1 MRIVILG
8 VEPEE
13 SVVVALRAALPRANA
28 ICVTAEVPVAID
40 GAALVVLAPSAVAR
54 DDVVAVVDD
63 LRRRL
68 AGVPILAVG
77 AEDRAALAVA
87 LLKAG
92 ASDYA
97 VAGTEDVA
105 TCARGLLESASPR
118 PPGDV
123 AIPGL
128 VGTSRAMVEVRAL
141 VRVAARAEAH
151 VLIEGETGT
160 GKEVVARAVHAL
172 GARAARPLRDRR
184 LAAHPPLS
192 DSESQ
197 CP

>member
-1 MRIVILG
+1 
-8 VEPEE
+8 
-13 SVVVALRAALPRANA
+13 
-28 ICVTAEVPVAID
+28 
-40 GAALVVLAPSAVAR
+40 
-54 DDVVAVVDD
+54 
-63 LRRRL
+63 
-68 AGVPILAVG
+68 VPILAVG

-141 VRVAARAEAH
+141 VDDRSPR
-151 VLIEGETGT
+151 GS
-160 GKEVVARAVHAL
+160 
-172 GARAARPLRDRR
+172 RAAVRCDPGYR
-184 LAAHPPLS
+184 LP
-192 DSESQ
+192 
-197 CP
+197 